1 MLYGSVR
8 CRNNDRRKLTT
19 KSILL
24 PIYLLDTSRFLS
36 ALIGGGMSCVRS
48 IWTIRSLLLLK
59 EAEEEYGFSNI
70 SPLAIPYD
78 ESLFEEI
85 IGVLTRS
92 KPCGRDNMATLEYIR
107 RCIHVWMEEK
117 MECIYMPISA
127 VAFCHCWK
135 TCMLIW
141 TGITEICKSSFG

>member
-1 MLYGSVR
+1 REWVRIIRSEVLYGSVR

-36 ALIGGGMSCVRS
+36 ARRYVVRAKHLNHS
-48 IWTIRSLLLLK
+48 IFRLLLK

-70 SPLAIPYD
+70 SPLAIPCD

-107 RCIHVWMEEK
+107 RCIHVWMAEK
-117 MECIYMPISA
+117 MKCIYMPISA
-127 VAFCHCWK
+127 VAFCHC
-135 TCMLIW
+135 
-141 TGITEICKSSFG
+141 